1 MSFLF
6 QPKLFCIFVL
16 KIMVSYAKPDTTKA
30 CSQEKR
36 KLLVPE
42 AEPADNYKTLNSR
55 TNAIHIIKRHS

>member
-30 CSQEKR
+30 CSQEK
-36 KLLVPE
+36 E
-42 AEPADNYKTLNSR
+42 AVGAGSGTR
-55 TNAIHIIKRHS
+55 RQI